1 MHHPMQIIS
10 GGQTGV
16 DQAALRAARQLGI
29 ETGGWAPRE
38 WMTEDGPMPSLVAY
52 GLQPSRG
59 TYSTRTRQN
68 VEMADATL
76 VLMVDADR
84 DGTALTLQ
92 LCREL
97 GKPYVAVSCT
107 LPMPEH
113 ARLSK
118 VHDCRCFLDHYQP
131 AILNIA
137 GNRESAY
144 PGIGVWSEAFLL
156 NVFADAPTVAM
167 S

>member
-1 MHHPMQIIS
+1 MHHPTQIIS

-29 ETGGWAPRE
+29 ETGGWAPRG
-38 WMTEDGPMPSLVAY
+38 WLTEEGPMPTLAVY
-52 GLQPSRG
+52 GLQPSSG
-59 TYSTRTRQN
+59 ANPTRTRQN

-76 VLMVDADR
+76 VVMYDADR

-97 GKPYVAVSCT
+97 EKPYWAVSCT
-107 LPMPEH
+107 LPMPEP
-113 ARLSK
+113 AVLSK
-118 VHDCRCFLDHYQP
+118 LHTCRSFLDHYPP
-131 AILNIA
+131 AVLNIA

-144 PGIGVWSEAFLL
+144 PGIGTWTEAFLL
-156 NVFADAPTVAM
+156 NLLADTPTAAM
-167 S
+167 